1 MAGQNT
7 AIVNQAIGR
16 ETPDFALELIHG
28 GTQSLVGALTGR
40 KGAVVVFWSS
50 VCSHCLRY
58 DSYLDGFSAR
68 HPELALLALA
78 SRPRETPDE
87 IRAAAKKRGLSF
99 PILVD
104 SGGRVAR
111 QWFTE
116 QTPRA
121 FLIGADRK
129 LLYRGAIDN
138 FQLPDDPDHAAYLEP
153 AIEDFL
159 AGRPVAQP
167 ETASFGCAIQS
178 VYYILPKIL

>member
-1 MAGQNT
+1 MGSHNAGT
-7 AIVNQAIGR
+7 IGQAIGG
-16 ETPDFALELIHG
+16 ETPNFTLDRIG
-28 GTQSLVGALTGR
+28 GGSQSLFDSLEGRTGAL
-40 KGAVVVFWSS
+40 VVFWSS

-58 DSYLDGFSAR
+58 DGYLETFSRR
-68 HPELALLALA
+68 HPELALLVVAA
-78 SRPRETPDE
+78 RPQETPDE
-87 IRAAAKKRGLSF
+87 IRDAATRRGLSF

-104 SGGRVAR
+104 PGGRVAR

-121 FLIGADRK
+121 FLIGPDRE

-138 FQLPDDPDHAAYLEP
+138 FQLPGDPDYAEYLEP
-153 AIEDFL
+153 AIADLL